1 MPLPT
6 VKQMEALV
14 WIARLGSFERAAAR
28 LNTSQ
33 SAISKRVKEL
43 ENACG
48 VSVFDRSGR
57 DARLTDEGRRLLL
70 IGEDMLR
77 LAAEAADVQ
86 RSKDAPSGTLRL
98 GVTEFTA
105 LTWLPKFAA
114 GLRDQFP
121 DTAIHLRVEM
131 SQTLSELLSDDEIDF
146 AVMPDDF
153 GHPEQTSTP
162 LASLDHAWLGC
173 GSIASAQPTI
183 VDLGRLTLLIQ
194 GKRSATT
201 HATERWLKAQ
211 GVKPKSRLVCDNL
224 IAQLGLAIAG
234 AGVCCLPIPSLQ
246 PLFRSRKLRI
256 LEHLEAPSPI
266 TYVARFREAQKSS
279 FLRHVT
285 ELAQEN
291 CDFTRQFIL
300 RP

>member
-1 MPLPT
+1 MSLPT
-6 VKQMEALV
+6 IKQMEALV
-14 WIARLGSFERAAAR
+14 WIARLGSFERAAAQ
-28 LNTSQ
+28 LNTAQ

-43 ENACG
+43 ESACG

-77 LAAEAADVQ
+77 LAAEAAGVK
-86 RSKDAPSGTLRL
+86 RSKDAPSGILRL

-114 GLRDQFP
+114 SLRERFP
-121 DTAIHLRVEM
+121 DTAIQLRVEM
-131 SQTLSELLSDDEIDF
+131 SQTLSELISDDEIDF

-153 GHPEQTSTP
+153 SNAEQTSMP
-162 LASLDHAWLGC
+162 LASLDHAWLG
-173 GSIASAQPTI
+173 SAAIACAQPTL
-183 VDLGRLTLLIQ
+183 VDLSQLTLLIQ

-201 HATERWLKAQ
+201 HATERWLRGQ

-246 PLFRSRKLRI
+246 PLVRSRKLRV
-256 LEHLEAPSPI
+256 LEQIETPPPI
-266 TYVARFREAQKSS
+266 TYVARFRSARTSS
-279 FLRHVT
+279 FLRRIT
-285 ELAQEN
+285 DLAQDN